1 MDLEDVQYQID
12 TERESIQALEDER
25 ADLEDT
31 LDDLPEMLAGDLDE
45 LETEI
50 DCLRDH
56 KQSLRVDHQPA
67 PAHPPVQLD
76 VLTDRRNA
84 LRGDRDR
91 RKRVDHKL
99 NEVDREIIQR
109 EATLEKP
116 TDERSTLEDEIDEH
130 EATVEELEGQE
141 QSDLLD
147 RHKEAN
153 QLEFELGRIES
164 DLEGVR
170 EEIASVEADLAER
183 GSNSSNRKRARNLT
197 ITWRPF

>member
-1 MDLEDVQYQID
+1 VCWTCGSEAERDAID
-12 TERESIQALEDER
+12 
-25 ADLEDT
+25 DT
-31 LDDLPEMLAGDLDE
+31 LDGLRE
-45 LETEI
+45 LRRKHSTKRNEI
-50 DCLRDH
+50 D
-56 KQSLRVDHQPA
+56 A
-67 PAHPPVQLD
+67 ELD

-84 LRGDRDR
+84 LRGDRNR
-91 RKRVDHKL
+91 RERGDHKL
-99 NEVDREIIQR
+99 NEVDREITQR
-109 EATLEKP
+109 EATVEEL